1 MPYAC
6 FRLLAGALLALCAV
20 AAEAVTHEVQ
30 VISFRFQPETL
41 TIQPGDTVRWR
52 NMGGDHN
59 VLADDESFGS
69 GPPSSAS
76 WSYSHTFD
84 TAGGQFFYYCQPH
97 GGPGGAG
104 MAGKIVVQGS
114 TPTFAINYGIGGTWY
129 NPATSG
135 QGFLL
140 EVVPAAN
147 SLALGWFTWS
157 TTAGQH
163 DWLSAFGPISGDS
176 ATVNLSR
183 STGGRFND
191 PTAIQSSTVGTA
203 TFKFTNCENGTVTF
217 NRTDNGTSG
226 VIPIRRLTPTP
237 TACTNPAGAGR

>member
-1 MPYAC
+1 L
-6 FRLLAGALLALCAV
+6 RVSSLLVLAAAAAV
-20 AAEAVTHEVQ
+20 ASAATHEVQ
-30 VISFRFQPETL
+30 VISFRFQPDTL
-41 TIQPGDTVRWR
+41 TVQPGDTVRWR

-69 GPPSSAS
+69 GAPSSSS
-76 WSYSHTFD
+76 WTYSHTFE
-84 TAGGQFFYYCQPH
+84 TAGSEYFYYCQPH

-104 MAGKIVVQGS
+104 MSGKIIVQGT
-114 TPTFAINYGIGGTWY
+114 TPPAFAINYGIGGTWY

-135 QGFLL
+135 QGFLI
-140 EVVPAAN
+140 EVVPSAN
-147 SLALGWFTWS
+147 SMALGWFTWS

-191 PTAIQSSTVGTA
+191 PAPIASSIVGTA
-203 TFKFTNCENGTVTF
+203 TFKFTSCDAGTVTF

-237 TACTNPAGAGR
+237 AACTTPAGAGR

>member
-1 MPYAC
+1 MRNAC
-6 FRLLAGALLALCAV
+6 LRFLSLLILSVAGATAF
-20 AAEAVTHEVQ
+20 AATHEVQ
-30 VISFRFQPETL
+30 VISFRFEPQNL

-59 VLADDESFGS
+59 VTADDDTFGN
-69 GPPSSAS
+69 GPPSSAN
-76 WSYSHTFD
+76 WTYSFTFD
-84 TAGGQFFYYCQPH
+84 RAGDYGYYCQPH

-104 MAGKIVVQGS
+104 MAGSIRVQGA
-114 TPTFAINYGIGGTWY
+114 TPAPFVINYGIGGTWY

-140 EVVPAAN
+140 EVVPSAN
-147 SLALGWFTWS
+147 SLALGWFTWSS

-163 DWLSAFGPISGDS
+163 DWLSAFGPITGDS

-191 PTAIQSSTVGTA
+191 PTPIASSIVGTA
-203 TFKFTNCENGTVTF
+203 TFKFTDCENGTVTF

-237 TACTNPAGAGR
+237 AACTNPGK

>member
-1 MPYAC
+1 MRNAC
-6 FRLLAGALLALCAV
+6 LRLLSLLILSLAGA
-20 AAEAVTHEVQ
+20 AASAATHEVQ
-30 VISFRFQPETL
+30 VISFRFEPETL

-52 NMGGDHN
+52 NTGGGHN
-59 VLADDESFGS
+59 VTADDDSFGN

-76 WSYSHTFD
+76 WTYTF
-84 TAGGQFFYYCQPH
+84 TFNNAGDYRYYCQPH

-104 MAGKIVVQGS
+104 MAGMIRVQGAA
-114 TPTFAINYGIGGTWY
+114 PAPFIINYGIGGTWY

-140 EVVPAAN
+140 EVVPSAN
-147 SLALGWFTWS
+147 SLALGWFTWSS

-163 DWLSAFGPISGDS
+163 DWLSAFGPITGDS

-191 PTAIQSSTVGTA
+191 PTPIASSIVGTA
-203 TFKFTNCENGTVTF
+203 TFKFTDCENGTVTF

-237 TACTNPAGAGR
+237 TACTSPGK